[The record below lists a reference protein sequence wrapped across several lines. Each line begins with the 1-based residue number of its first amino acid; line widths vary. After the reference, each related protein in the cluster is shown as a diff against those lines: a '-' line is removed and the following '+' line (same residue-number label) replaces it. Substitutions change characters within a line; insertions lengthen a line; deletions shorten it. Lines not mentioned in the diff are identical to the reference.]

1 MSPSPEKVKN
11 QGSTVEN
18 MQARVNV
25 REFLSDFA
33 EHLSLICGGTVEF
46 SGLVIDGEG
55 QIHPIFRIGEDLF
68 AVGAKDFSC
77 LFLIHDEIPDPDEK
91 FLSGQKGMKGIRW
104 DGKIELERYGV
115 FEDVQFIWKSNL
127 KSEKGEIGGLS
138 WEVREGNPTR
148 GIILF
153 KQKII
158 AEACLREGCWKVLE
172 ESLCRA
178 AGAKS
183 LDEIEFKK

>member
-1 MSPSPEKVKN
+1 MSPGPENVRSRP
-11 QGSTVEN
+11 STTEN
-18 MQARVNV
+18 MQARATVK
-25 REFLSDFA
+25 EFLSNFA
-33 EHLSLICGGTVEF
+33 EHLSLVCGGTVEF

-55 QIHPIFRIGEDLF
+55 QIHPIFRVGESLF

-77 LFLIHDEIPDPDEK
+77 LFLINDEVADPTQK
-91 FLSGQKGMKGIRW
+91 TLSEQKGIKGIKW
-104 DGKIELERYGV
+104 EGKIELERYVV
-115 FEDVQFIWKSNL
+115 FEDVQFILKNL
-127 KSEKGEIGGLS
+127 KSEEGEIGGLS